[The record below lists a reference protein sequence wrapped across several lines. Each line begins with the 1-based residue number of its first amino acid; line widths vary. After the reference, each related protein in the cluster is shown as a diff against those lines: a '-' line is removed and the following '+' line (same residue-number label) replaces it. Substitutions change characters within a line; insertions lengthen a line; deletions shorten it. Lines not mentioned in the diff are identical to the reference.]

1 MKLISKL
8 IPVACLLIIAGCS
21 GGDAEQIETATI
33 SGKVTL
39 DGAPLDKGIIQFR
52 PGKDASGQPLRGQMT
67 QATITAGQY
76 SLAADK
82 GAVVGENI
90 VMISATK
97 VVGKEMAD
105 GEEIDKVEQYLPAKY
120 NSETTL
126 SVNVTPDGKEHNFE
140 LSTK

>member
-1 MKLISKL
+1 VKLISKL
-8 IPVACLLIIAGCS
+8 VPAVCLLIIAGCS
-21 GGDAEQIETATI
+21 GGDAEKIETAVF

-39 DGAPLDKGIIQFR
+39 DGQPLEKGVIQFH
-52 PGKDASGQPLRGQMT
+52 PGNDASGQPLRGKRT
-67 QATITAGQY
+67 EATINAGQY
-76 SLAADK
+76 QLSSDQ

-105 GEEIDKVEQYLPAKY
+105 GEEIDKVEQYLPAIY

-126 SVNVTPDGKEHNFE
+126 SVNVTPEDQEHNFE
-140 LSTK
+140 LKSK

>member
-1 MKLISKL
+1 MKLLYKL
-8 IPVACLLIIAGCS
+8 VPAVCVLIISGCS
-21 GGDAEQIETATI
+21 GGDAEKIETAVF

-39 DGAPLDKGIIQFR
+39 DGQPLEKGVIQFS
-52 PGKDASGQPLRGQMT
+52 PGNDASGKPLRGKMT
-67 QATITAGQY
+67 EATINAGQY
-76 SLAADK
+76 QLASDQ

-105 GEEIDKVEQYLPAKY
+105 GEEIEKVEQYLPAIY

-126 SVNVTPDGKEHNFE
+126 SVNVTPEDQEHNFE
-140 LSTK
+140 LKSK